1 VDSDTGHFTV
11 SFRDESYDFAI
22 KPRGTTTATGSLVIE
37 SLLPDPTDAVGPD
50 TTFEEVTLKNKGTT
64 TLSLTGWLLRD
75 KSNLTWTLTGSVNAG
90 ESITIRRNG
99 MPMSLNNNGDVITL
113 VGPGNQSQDAF
124 TYTSSQPGVVIQ
136 TGH

>member
-1 VDSDTGHFTV
+1 
-11 SFRDESYDFAI
+11 
-22 KPRGTTTATGSLVIE
+22 
-37 SLLPDPTDAVGPD
+37 
-50 TTFEEVTLKNKGTT
+50 
-64 TLSLTGWLLRD
+64 
-75 KSNLTWTLTGSVNAG
+75 LTGSVNAG